1 MSILSIFGNIIW
13 ILFGGLE
20 LAIAYFI
27 GGFILCCTIIGIPF
41 GLQAFKIGVFAF
53 LPFGQTYQ
61 YTNRTSGCLSTI
73 MNIIWVLIFGLIIAF
88 MHLICGIFLCVTIL
102 GIPLGIQHFKLM
114 GLAVAPFGAEI
125 VPSK

>member
-1 MSILSIFGNIIW
+1 MSFISVLGNIVW

-27 GGFILCCTIIGIPF
+27 GGLILCCTIIGIPF
-41 GLQAFKIGVFAF
+41 GIQAFKIGVFAF
-53 LPFGQTYQ
+53 LPFGNTFQ
-61 YTNRTSGCLSTI
+61 YTNRTRGCLSTI
-73 MNIIWVLIFGLIIAF
+73 MNIVWALFFGLIIAF
-88 MHLICGIFLCVTIL
+88 IHLICGILLCVTIL

-125 VPSK
+125 VPNK

>member
-41 GLQAFKIGVFAF
+41 GLQAFKIGAFAF
-53 LPFGQTYQ
+53 LPFGQTYE
-61 YTNRTSGCLSTI
+61 YTNRTSGCLATI
-73 MNIIWVLIFGLIIAF
+73 MNILWALFFGLIIALL
-88 MHLICGIFLCVTIL
+88 HLVFGILLCVTIL

-125 VPSK
+125 VYSR